1 MSEEE
6 LESDLDKIEEVG
18 HIYHHQF
25 NLDYSRDDLA
35 FLADAQSSDLSYT
48 ASFFFHE
55 EGKENLS
62 YRHLFYTNQ
71 VFIKPKYRGHRYGI
85 KALAMLL
92 QYFAWRETVCCH
104 PSPIDDMK
112 DKYSEAKGKLLMRKY
127 WSKVGLN
134 KYSKKHNILWTD
146 EWSMSDWLREQIFSD

>member
-35 FLADAQSSDLSYT
+35 FLANAQSSDLSYA